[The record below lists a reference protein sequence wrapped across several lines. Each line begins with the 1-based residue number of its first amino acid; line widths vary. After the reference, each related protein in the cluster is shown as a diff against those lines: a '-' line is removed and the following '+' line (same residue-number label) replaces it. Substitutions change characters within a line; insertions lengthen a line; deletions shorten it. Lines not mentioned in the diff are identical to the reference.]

1 MLAYLH
7 VKNIALIEELEIDFD
22 QGLNILTG
30 ETGAGKSIILGSVN
44 YVLGAKVKKDFIRTG
59 AKEAFVECIFDIVN
73 NKADLLEVQN
83 ILAQCGIEYDE
94 QGVII
99 SRKTSLNGRSVF
111 RVNGEVVRL
120 DVIKALATLLIDIH
134 SQHEHQSLLNKS
146 RQLELLDRFAGK
158 KMFNLLSDYILK
170 YRELQKLKNSINE
183 ELLDDDKRRRE
194 IAFIE
199 FEVNEIIEASLK
211 TGEDD
216 DLQKVFDKLSHSR
229 IIIEKLS
236 SVNNELYNHGDIS
249 YVISSALG
257 ELDKLAHYDQELKP
271 VIDSLAQI
279 EDLLGI
285 FKRDMNRYLES
296 IDDFEEELYS
306 AEQRLDLINQVKLK
320 YGDTIE
326 LVFEYLKVK
335 EEEHIAL
342 VTFEKTLIQTKNK
355 IKQLDNDLLELANK
369 IHKLRV
375 MKAKE
380 LSTLITDALQ
390 DLNLEN
396 AEFEALVIKEDQ
408 FNIKGLDY
416 IVFMISTN
424 KGEALKPLKDVA
436 SGGELSRVM
445 LAIKSVLAYVD
456 GVDTLVFDE
465 IDSGISGH
473 TAQKVAETMAR
484 LSKERQIISI
494 THLPQIASM
503 SEKHFLIHKE
513 SNEDSTRTFVDP
525 LNEEES
531 INEIARMLSGAVTSD
546 IVLANAREMKKYAK
560 SI

>member
-7 VKNIALIEELEIDFD
+7 VKNIALIEELEIGFD

-59 AKEAFVECIFDIVN
+59 AKEAFVECIFDILN
-73 NKADLLEVQN
+73 NKDDLLEVQN
-83 ILAQCGIEYDE
+83 ILKECGIECDE

-111 RVNGEVVRL
+111 RVNGVVVRV
-120 DVIKALATLLIDIH
+120 DVIKTLATLLIDIH
-134 SQHEHQSLLNKS
+134 SQHEHQSLLYKS

-158 KMFNLLSDYILK
+158 KMINLLSDYTLK
-170 YRELQKLKNSINE
+170 FRELQKLRQSINE

-199 FEVNEIIEASLK
+199 FEINEIIEVSLK
-211 TGEDD
+211 IGEDD
-216 DLQKVFDKLSHSR
+216 QLQKVFDKLSHSKL
-229 IIIEKLS
+229 IIEKLS
-236 SVNNELYNHGDIS
+236 TVNNELYDRDNFS
-249 YVISSALG
+249 LVISKSLG
-257 ELDKLAHYDQELKP
+257 DLDKLVHYDEELKP
-271 VIDSLAQI
+271 VVDSMMQI
-279 EDLLGI
+279 EDLLSI
-285 FKRDMNRYLES
+285 LKRDMNRYLES
-296 IDDFEEELYS
+296 TDEFEEDLFS

-326 LVFEYLKVK
+326 SVFDYLKVK
-335 EEEHIAL
+335 EEEHKSL
-342 VTFEKTLIQTKNK
+342 VDFEKILMETKEK
-355 IKQLDNDLLELANK
+355 IKKLDNKLLELANK

-375 MKAKE
+375 VKAKE
-380 LSTLITDALQ
+380 LSGLISESLQ

-396 AEFEALVIKEDQ
+396 AEFEVAVIKEEK
-408 FNIKGLDY
+408 FNLKGLDN
-416 IVFMISTN
+416 IIFMISTN

-465 IDSGISGH
+465 IDSGISGQ
-473 TAQKVAETMAR
+473 TAQKVAEKMAK

-494 THLPQIASM
+494 THLPQIAAM
-503 SEKHFLIHKE
+503 AEQHFLIHKE
-513 SNEDSTRTFVDP
+513 TMDDITRTFVDP

>member
-22 QGLNILTG
+22 HGLNILTG

-59 AKEAFVECIFDIVN
+59 AKEAFVECVFDILN
-73 NKADLLEVQN
+73 NKQDLLEVQE
-83 ILAQCGIEYDE
+83 ILKECGIEYDE

-120 DVIKALATLLIDIH
+120 DVIRSLATLLIDIH

-146 RQLELLDRFAGK
+146 RQLELLDRYAGK
-158 KMFNLLSDYILK
+158 KMITLLADYTQK
-170 YRELQKLKNSINE
+170 FRELQKLKQSINE

-199 FEVNEIIEASLK
+199 FEVNEIIEASLDL
-211 TGEDD
+211 GEDEK
-216 DLQKVFDKLSHSR
+216 LQKVYDKLSHSR
-229 IIIEKLS
+229 IIMEKLS
-236 SVNNELYNHGDIS
+236 VISNEFYGGGDIS
-249 YVISSALG
+249 NLIGNSLG
-257 ELDKLAHYDQELKP
+257 ELDKLIQYDLELKP
-271 VIDSLAQI
+271 VVDSLIQI
-279 EDLLGI
+279 EDLIGTL
-285 FKRDMNRYLES
+285 KRDMNRYLET
-296 IDDFEEELYS
+296 IDEFEEDLYM
-306 AEQRLDLINQVKLK
+306 AEQRLDLINQIKLK

-326 LVFEYLKVK
+326 SVFDYLKEK
-335 EEEHIAL
+335 EDEHKAL
-342 VTFEKTLIQTKNK
+342 VDFELTLAETKRK
-355 IKQLDNDLLELANK
+355 IKELDVNLLDLANK
-369 IHKLRV
+369 IHVLRV
-375 MKAKE
+375 EKASK
-380 LSTLITDALQ
+380 LSVLITESLQ

-396 AEFEALVIKEDQ
+396 AEFEVMVLKDEN
-408 FNIKGLDY
+408 FTLKGLDKV
-416 IVFMISTN
+416 VFLISTN
-424 KGEALKPLKDVA
+424 KGESLKPLKDVA

-445 LAIKSVLAYVD
+445 LAIKSVLASVD

-465 IDSGISGH
+465 IDSGISGQ
-473 TAQKVAETMAR
+473 TAQKVAEKMAR
-484 LSKERQIISI
+484 LSKERQMISI

-503 SEKHFLIHKE
+503 AEQHYLIHKE
-513 SNEDSTRTFVDP
+513 TENEITRTYVDP

-531 INEIARMLSGAVTSD
+531 IVEIARMLSGAVTSD

-560 SI
+560 SL